1 MNSLRNRFFGAAA
14 TIAVGLA
21 GLASLP
27 AGAHAAELIM
37 LEQDGCHWCEV
48 WNEEIGI
55 AYPKTDEGKLA
66 PLRRVDIHAPLP
78 TDLKGLKKANYTP
91 TFVVWHNGRE
101 IDRLRGYPGDH
112 FFWPMLQQMLEKID
126 TTDTEKSSASGT
138 AEPKS

>member
-1 MNSLRNRFFGAAA
+1 MKSLRNRFFGAAA

-21 GLASLP
+21 GLTSEAN
-27 AGAHAAELIM
+27 AAELIM

-78 TDLKGLKKANYTP
+78 ADLKGLKKANYTP

-112 FFWPMLQQMLEKID
+112 FFWPMLQQMLDKID
-126 TTDTEKSSASGT
+126 KTAIENSSAPGA